1 MGAYTIKNL
10 KADVEDMAPRFGM
23 APGMEARFARR
34 PLGCE
39 QLGLSYE
46 RLAPNFRAP
55 FGHTHGRQEEVY
67 VLLSGSA
74 RAKVGDEIVELK
86 QWDALRVAPGTMRQ
100 FEAGADGAEV
110 LAVGAPATGED
121 DSELVTGWWSD

>member
-10 KADVEDMAPRFGM
+10 KADVEDMAPKFGM

-34 PLGCE
+34 PLECE

-55 FGHTHGRQEEVY
+55 FGHTHERQEEVY

-74 RAKVGDEIVELK
+74 RVKVGDEIVELK
-86 QWDALRVAPGTMRQ
+86 HWDALRVAPGTMRQ
-100 FEAGADGAEV
+100 FEAGADGAEII
-110 LAVGAPATGED
+110 AVGAPTSGED